1 MSKELETISDS
12 EISEFTENETT
23 FFVKHGMT
31 YAGENLL
38 ELAKEGGNIS
48 ADIKKPV
55 YQYIFGFIGY
65 KFESVEREDGEPFE
79 SVVFLTPEGRH
90 LSTTAQVVKNVIK
103 EQLEQS
109 PFIMKDEAGNFI
121 MKDGFILTTET
132 IYPTAFTY
140 YEKRGNHGGYAKL
153 L

>member
-1 MSKELETISDS
+1 
-12 EISEFTENETT
+12 
-23 FFVKHGMT
+23 MT

-48 ADIKKPV
+48 ADVHKPV

-65 KFESVEREDGEPFE
+65 KFESVEREDSEPFE
-79 SVVFLTPEGRH
+79 SVVFLTPEGRQ
-90 LSTTAQVVKNVIK
+90 LSTTALVVKNVIK
-103 EQLEQS
+103 ERLEQS
-109 PFIMKDEAGNFI
+109 PFVMKDEAGNFV

-140 YEKRGNHGGYAKL
+140 YEKRGNYGGYAKL